1 LRLLP
6 GVVAVGLAAI
16 VAAGCGGSSGP
27 KGPPAL
33 VFVSVKE
40 GDYAIYGADANGKG
54 AYRLTDHEADPSTP
68 EGLFWQNEPAWSRD
82 GTKIAFT
89 SNRDSRTH
97 IFVMNADGTGTRRVT
112 NTQHSDDHPTWSAD
126 GRWIVFA
133 REGALYRVPSTGGT
147 AKRVGS
153 GVGAAADPAY
163 SPDGRLIA
171 YDYRKPGFSI
181 KEIFVMNADGT
192 GIRRITDLKDVSTYP
207 AWSPDGTTL
216 AFQSSVSGATNDI
229 YTVPAAGGG
238 TPKRVTTSDIDAI
251 QPAWTPDGTGI
262 TFSRDG
268 ALVTVQDGEE
278 NELTSGGNND
288 SAPAWR
294 PVPPQ

>member
-1 LRLLP
+1 MLRKA
-6 GVVAVGLAAI
+6 AVLAAL
-16 VAAGCGGSSGP
+16 AALLLAGCGGSSRP

-40 GDYAIYGADANGKG
+40 GDYAIYGADAKG
-54 AYRLTDHEADPSTP
+54 EHAYRLTDHEADPSTP

-89 SNRDSRTH
+89 SNRDGRTH

-133 REGALYRVPSTGGT
+133 REGALYRVSSGGGT
-147 AKRVGS
+147 ANRVGE
-153 GVGAAADPAY
+153 GPGAAADPAY
-163 SPDGRLIA
+163 SPDGKLVA
-171 YDYRKPGFSI
+171 YDYRRPGFSI
-181 KEIFVMNADGT
+181 KEIYVMNADGT
-192 GIRRITDLKDVSTYP
+192 GIHRITDLKDVSTSP
-207 AWSPDGTTL
+207 AWAPGGDTL

-229 YTVPAAGGG
+229 YTVPVAGG
-238 TPKRVTTSDIDAI
+238 TPKRVTTSDLDAI
-251 QPAWTPDGTGI
+251 QPNWTPGGTGI

-268 ALVTVQDGEE
+268 ALVTVDRDGQES
-278 NELTSGGNND
+278 ELTSGDNND

-294 PVPPQ
+294 PVPSK